1 MPTFHYRARDKDG
14 VLITGDIEAVS
25 AEELKEGLFH
35 EGMVP
40 ISVLEVRSGSISLN
54 TFTDYFSRVKPD
66 ELMMFTRQFYTLF
79 KAGVSMDTILDTMI
93 RQLKGR
99 SLKNALIRIRADVA
113 SGSTLAQAFGRHP
126 KIFNELYISMLA
138 AGEEAGILEET
149 MKQLSALLVKDFEIQ
164 KNVKGATLYPKI
176 VITVLVL
183 AVIFLMTFVV
193 PKFVGF
199 YGRYG
204 AELPL
209 PTRILIGTSGFFRN
223 YWFVVIGIVIVV
235 IILYRRFYSTNVGR
249 LKIDRARLRFP
260 VFGPLNLKVAIS
272 RFGHI
277 LSALYRSGLAM
288 PKSLEVVANVIGNS
302 AFATEIQKVR
312 DEIQKGATLSEGLA
326 RQTYFPPVVIETAAV
341 GERAGA
347 LDEMLS
353 TVAEHFDT
361 EVNHTIK
368 NLTTLLEP
376 LLLVGIFGFVALLA
390 LAIFL
395 PIWNMSAV
403 ISGGGGG

>member
-1 MPTFHYRARDKDG
+1 MPTFKYRARDKEG
-14 VLITGDIEAVS
+14 VLITGEIEAVS

-35 EGMVP
+35 EGMIP
-40 ISVLEVRSGSISLN
+40 LSVKEVRSGGLSLQIFADF
-54 TFTDYFSRVKPD
+54 FTRVKP
-66 ELMMFTRQFYTLF
+66 EEIMIFTRQFFTLF

-93 RQLKGR
+93 KQIRGK
-99 SLKNALIRIRADVA
+99 SLQNALIRIRADIA

-126 KIFNELYISMLA
+126 KIFSELYVSMLA

-149 MKQLSALLVKDFEIQ
+149 LKRLSELLVKDYDIQ

-176 VITVLVL
+176 VITVLVGAIL
-183 AVIFLMTFVV
+183 FLMTFVV
-193 PKFVGF
+193 PRFVDF
-199 YGRYG
+199 YSRYG

-209 PTRILIGTSGFFRN
+209 PTRILIGMSSFFRN
-223 YWFVVIGIVIVV
+223 YWFIAIGIFIILVV
-235 IILYRRFYSTNVGR
+235 LYRRFYNTNVGR
-249 LKIDRARLRFP
+249 LKVDRLRLKIP
-260 VFGPLNLKVAIS
+260 VFGALNLKVANA

-277 LSALYRSGLAM
+277 LAALYHSGLAM
-288 PKSLEVVANVIGNS
+288 PRSLEVVADVIGNS
-302 AFATEIQKVR
+302 AFATEVYKLKDDIQR
-312 DEIQKGATLSEGLA
+312 GSTLSEALS
-326 RQTYFPPVVIETAAV
+326 RQTYFPPVMVETAAV

-376 LLLVGIFGFVALLA
+376 VLLVGIFGFVALLA
-390 LAIFL
+390 LAIYL
-395 PIWNMSAV
+395 PIWSLSSV
-403 ISGGGGG
+403 ISGGGR